1 MEAVIL
7 AGGKGTRLR
16 PYTDRMPK
24 ALLPLDGMPIMEILI
39 RQLVAVGCT
48 RISLALSWMAG
59 DIEEHFKDGRSL
71 GAEISH
77 SVSDQLLGTAGPLS
91 LLAPPARPCLVINA
105 DILTS
110 LDFRS
115 LLKAHRDAHLATV
128 VTQRREIGMRYGV
141 IHTDADG
148 AAIDIVEKPARM
160 VWINTGIY
168 VLSPRVWR
176 YLAPGQPSEMPE
188 LLKRFAA
195 DALVG
200 TYELPADASWT
211 DIGVPA
217 DYIDAAKAFKCERA
231 TYLPQGKVSWSD
243 GPQAAIGSAGEV
255 ALNET

>member
-24 ALLPLDGMPIMEILI
+24 ALLPLDGMPIMEILV

-48 RISLALSWMAG
+48 RISLALSWMAA
-59 DIEEHFKDGRSL
+59 DIEAHFKDGRAL

-77 SVSDQLLGTAGPLS
+77 SVSDRLLGTAGPLS
-91 LLAPPARPCLVINA
+91 LLAPPARPCLVVNA

-115 LLKAHRDAHLATV
+115 LLKAHRDDHLATV
-128 VTQRREIGMRYGV
+128 VTQRRKVGMRYGV
-141 IHTDADG
+141 IHTDSDG
-148 AAIDIVEKPARM
+148 TAVDIVEKPVATVR
-160 VWINTGIY
+160 INTGIY
-168 VLSPRVWR
+168 VLSPRVWG
-176 YLAPGQPSEMPE
+176 YLTPGRPSEMPE

-200 TYELPADASWT
+200 TYELPADARWT
-211 DIGVPA
+211 DIGVPD
-217 DYIDAAKAFKCERA
+217 DYLDAGKAFERERG
-231 TYLPQGKVSWSD
+231 TYLPREQVGWSD
-243 GPQAAIGSAGEV
+243 GSPGATGTVGEV